1 MTDTDKVF
9 FDSNILIYA
18 IDNRDKRKQ
27 TLARNLI
34 DISGKNDNGFIS
46 TQSLQEFYSVV
57 TRKNLCTPE
66 KAKEFVA
73 GFSEIFTVDQVTL
86 PHIFGAIDISV
97 RNKLSFWDSL
107 ILSSA
112 DKSGCVVVYSEDLA
126 DGQLVNGVKIV
137 NPFAA

>member
-18 IDNRDKRKQ
+18 IDNSDKRKQ
-27 TLARNLI
+27 TIARNLI

-57 TRKNLCTPE
+57 TRKSLCTPE

-73 GFSEIFTVDQVTL
+73 GFSETFTVDQVTL

>member
-1 MTDTDKVF
+1 MTGTDKVF
-9 FDSNILIYA
+9 IDTNVLIYFIDEADEIKHSAA
-18 IDNRDKRKQ
+18 IK
-27 TLARNLI
+27 LI
-34 DISGKNDNGFIS
+34 EKIIHLKNGIIS
-46 TQSLQEFYSVV
+46 TQSLQEFFSAV
-57 TRKNLCTPE
+57 TRKKILE
-66 KAKEFVA
+66 KEAAKEYVTKFA
-73 GFSEIFTVDQVTL
+73 NSFTVDQVTL

-126 DGQLVNGVKIV
+126 DGQLVNGVKVV

>member
-27 TLARNLI
+27 TIARNLI

-57 TRKNLCTPE
+57 TRKKLCTPE

-73 GFSEIFTVDQVTL
+73 GFSETFTVDQVTL
-86 PHIFGAIDISV
+86 SHIINAIDISV
-97 RNKLSFWDSL
+97 RNRFSFWDSL

-112 DKSGCVVVYSEDLA
+112 DKSGCVVVYSEDLS

-137 NPFAA
+137 NPFAV